1 MNYLKKLV
9 LIYFILL
16 LINSILPAQ
25 IGKDSLSFSK
35 SSFSDKQI
43 INNFDKQLNTYNYST
58 FLKYY
63 LGSDKLFFGI
73 KENFNSTV
81 TKSSSKNIKDEQ
93 FLWAL
98 GQYDL
103 SEKFKLGMLIN
114 NNFYTDDRALA
125 INKTSLLTTT
135 VFTKFLPVNNI
146 EITPFAGFS
155 QNNQI
160 GETNNG
166 FVYGSELNINKYNF
180 GDFDLS
186 SLMKFQNED
195 ISPRKNYLRLINFDL
210 NSTFEESFHNS
221 ISADYSQ
228 QRKDFYFTADPITAA
243 QFNIT
248 NNIQSRIES
257 YYSIQD
263 RIKFTPANSPL
274 SFDIQGRIAW
284 RRIDRNTRYISFTNV
299 ANTNYDTRIEE
310 SRIDFAS
317 TADYLANDFNL
328 SFRFTFSERD
338 EKHQPMFIEEL
349 NNIIIDERNTIEQQ
363 KNNTSQFANISLFS
377 KINLSRND
385 KITFSIFHRK
395 LKYDTPSNLNYDDR
409 DELLSIGRILLE
421 KEFNPFFRIFVNL
434 EGSLNKIVYI
444 FAQRSSNNN
453 NKRTLKISSGG
464 AFTTGY
470 FSSSNSAEVSA
481 NYTVFDY
488 EELNP
493 NFRSYSFRQFVFR
506 DSSDYK
512 LSRKIRLFFS
522 GYLKL
527 SEQGDFKWSSF
538 SSKPLRYLSEQYADP
553 KIYYE
558 FQSLSIGLGIRYFS
572 LETFNFK
579 KGIEKIKVSDYRSI
593 GPLAE
598 ISYTV
603 GERINLKFYGWY
615 EFIKSEDNTNREM
628 ANMSIKLNYKI

>member
-1 MNYLKKLV
+1 MKKFIQ
-9 LIYFILL
+9 IYFTLF
-16 LINSILPAQ
+16 LINSALSAQ

-35 SSFSDKQI
+35 LSFTDKQI
-43 INNFDKQLNTYNYST
+43 INNFDKQLNTYNYNT
-58 FLKYY
+58 YLKYF
-63 LGSDKLFFGI
+63 LGSDKLFFGL

-81 TKSSSKNIKDEQ
+81 TKSTSKNIKDEQ
-93 FLWAL
+93 FLWVM
-98 GQYDL
+98 GQYDI
-103 SEKFKLGMLIN
+103 SETFKLGMLIN
-114 NNFYTDDRALA
+114 NNFYTDDRDLA

-135 VFTKFLPVNNI
+135 IYTKFIPVNNI
-146 EITPFAGFS
+146 EITPFGGLA

-166 FVYGSELNINKYNF
+166 FIYGSEFNIDKYNF

-195 ISPRKNYLRLINFDL
+195 ISPRKNSLRLINFNL
-210 NSTFEESFHNS
+210 NSSFEENFYNS

-228 QRKDFYFTADPITAA
+228 QRKDFYFTADPLSAA

-257 YYSIQD
+257 NYSIQD
-263 RIKFTPANSPL
+263 RIKFKPANSSL
-274 SFDIQGRIAW
+274 SFDIQGRITW
-284 RRIDRNTRYISFTNV
+284 RRIDRNTRYISITNI

-317 TADYLANDFNL
+317 AADYLADGINL

-338 EKHQPMFIEEL
+338 EKHQPMSVDGL
-349 NNIIIDERNTIEQQ
+349 NNIIIDERDEIEQQ
-363 KNNTSQFANISLFS
+363 KNNISQFANISLLS
-377 KINLSRND
+377 KINLSRSD

-409 DELLSIGRILLE
+409 DELLSIGRILFE
-421 KEFNPFFRIFVNL
+421 KEFNPYFRIFANL

-453 NKRTLKISSGG
+453 NKRTLKFSSGG
-464 AFTTGY
+464 AFTSGN

-481 NYTVFDY
+481 NYTVFDF

-493 NFRSYSFRQFVFR
+493 NFRSYSFRQFVLR
-506 DSSDYK
+506 DSSEYK
-512 LSRKIRLFFS
+512 FSRKFKLFFS

-527 SEQGDFKWSSF
+527 SEQGDFNWSSF
-538 SSKPLRYLSEQYADP
+538 SSKPLRYLNEQYADP

-572 LETFNFK
+572 LETFNFNR
-579 KGIEKIKVSDYRSI
+579 GVEKIKLSDYKSI

-598 ISYTV
+598 ISYMV

>member
-1 MNYLKKLV
+1 MICSV
-9 LIYFILL
+9 
-16 LINSILPAQ
+16 LPAQ

-35 SSFSDKQI
+35 LSFNDKQI
-43 INNFDKQLNTYNYST
+43 INSFDKQLNTYDYSI
-58 FLKYY
+58 FLKYF
-63 LGSDKLFFGI
+63 LSSDKLFFGL

-81 TKSSSKNIKDEQ
+81 TNSSTKNIKDEQ

-103 SEKFKLGMLIN
+103 SEIFKLGMLIN
-114 NNFYTDDRALA
+114 NNYYTDDRDLA

-135 VFTKFLPVNNI
+135 VFTKFIPVKNI
-146 EITPFAGFS
+146 ELTPFGGFS

-160 GETNNG
+160 GETDNG
-166 FVYGSELNINKYNF
+166 FIYGSEFNIDKYNF

-195 ISPRKNYLRLINFDL
+195 ISPRKNFLRLINFDL
-210 NSTFEESFHNS
+210 SSTFEESFHNS

-228 QRKDFYFTADPITAA
+228 QRKDFYFTADPLSAL
-243 QFNIT
+243 QFDIT

-257 YYSIQD
+257 NYSIQD

-274 SFDIQGRIAW
+274 SFDIQGKIAW

-317 TADYLANDFNL
+317 SADYLTDDFNL

-338 EKHQPMFIEEL
+338 EKHQPMSIEGL
-349 NNIIIDERNTIEQQ
+349 NSIVIDERNELEQQ
-363 KNNTSQFANISLFS
+363 KNNTSQFANISLLS
-377 KINLSRND
+377 KVNLSRSD

-395 LKYDTPSNLNYDDR
+395 LKYDTPSELNYDDR
-409 DELLSIGRILLE
+409 DELLSIGRILYE

-434 EGSLNKIVYI
+434 EGSLNKLVYI

-453 NKRTLKISSGG
+453 NKRTLKFSSGG
-464 AFTTGY
+464 SFTTGN
-470 FSSSNSAEVSA
+470 FSSLNSAEVSA

-506 DSSDYK
+506 DSSEYK
-512 LSRKIRLFFS
+512 LSRKFKLFFS

-558 FQSLSIGLGIRYFS
+558 FQSLVVGLGVRYFS
-572 LETFNFK
+572 LGTFNFNN
-579 KGIEKIKVSDYRSI
+579 GIEKIKISDYRSI

-598 ISYTV
+598 ISYTA
-603 GERINLKFYGWY
+603 GDRINLKFYGWY

-628 ANMSIKLNYKI
+628 ANMSIKLNYRI

>member
-1 MNYLKKLV
+1 MNLLKKLIQ
-9 LIYFILL
+9 IYFILF
-16 LINSILPAQ
+16 LINSALSAQ
-25 IGKDSLSFSK
+25 VGKDSLSFSK

-43 INNFDKQLNTYNYST
+43 TNNFDKQLNTFNYST
-58 FLKYY
+58 FLKYF
-63 LGSDKLFFGI
+63 LSSDKLFFGL

-81 TKSSSKNIKDEQ
+81 TKSSTKNIKDEQ

-103 SEKFKLGMLIN
+103 TAKFKFGVLIN
-114 NNFYTDDRALA
+114 NNFYTDDRDLA

-135 VFTKFLPVNNI
+135 LFTKFIPLDNMG
-146 EITPFAGFS
+146 ITPFGGFS

-160 GETNNG
+160 GEADNG
-166 FVYGSELNINKYNF
+166 FIYGSEFNIDRYNF

-195 ISPRKNYLRLINFDL
+195 ISPRKNFLRLISFDL
-210 NSTFEESFHNS
+210 NNIFEESFHNS

-228 QRKDFYFTADPITAA
+228 QRKDFYFTADPLSAA

-257 YYSIQD
+257 NYSIQD
-263 RIKFTPANSPL
+263 RIKFIPTNSPL

-317 TADYLANDFNL
+317 SADYLTDDINL

-338 EKHQPMFIEEL
+338 EKHQPMSIDGL
-349 NNIIIDERNTIEQQ
+349 NNIIIDERNEIEQQ
-363 KNNTSQFANISLFS
+363 KNNTSQFANISLLS

-409 DELLSIGRILLE
+409 DELLSIGRILFE

-434 EGSLNKIVYI
+434 EGSLNKLVYI

-453 NKRTLKISSGG
+453 NKRTLKFSSGG
-464 AFTTGY
+464 AFTTGN

-493 NFRSYSFRQFVFR
+493 NFRSYSFRQFAFR
-506 DSSDYK
+506 DSSLYK
-512 LSRKIRLFFS
+512 ITRSTNFLVA

-527 SEQGDFKWSSF
+527 SEQGDFKWSNF
-538 SSKPLRYLSEQYADP
+538 SGKPQRYLQEVFAEP
-553 KIYYE
+553 KFTYDYYG
-558 FQSLSIGLGIRYFS
+558 FIFGVGVRYFS
-572 LETFNFK
+572 LSTFNFRNGVVK
-579 KGIEKIKVSDYRSI
+579 TKASEYQSFGPMAELTYLIAEKIS
-593 GPLAE
+593 
-598 ISYTV
+598 
-603 GERINLKFYGWY
+603 LKFLGWF
-615 EFIKSEDNTNREM
+615 EFIKAEDNSKPEK
-628 ANMSIKLNYKI
+628 ANMSIRMNYQF

>member
-1 MNYLKKLV
+1 MNLLKKLIQ
-9 LIYFILL
+9 IYFILF
-16 LINSILPAQ
+16 LINSALSAQ
-25 IGKDSLSFSK
+25 VGKDSLSFSK

-43 INNFDKQLNTYNYST
+43 TNNFDKQLNTFNYNT
-58 FLKYY
+58 FLKYF
-63 LGSDKLFFGI
+63 LGSDKLFFGL

-81 TKSSSKNIKDEQ
+81 TKSSTKNIKDEQ

-103 SEKFKLGMLIN
+103 TAKFKFGVLIN
-114 NNFYTDDRALA
+114 NNFYTDDRDLA

-135 VFTKFLPVNNI
+135 LFTKFIPLDNMG
-146 EITPFAGFS
+146 ITPFGGFS

-160 GETNNG
+160 GEMNNG
-166 FVYGSELNINKYNF
+166 FIYGSEFNIDRYNF

-195 ISPRKNYLRLINFDL
+195 ISPRKNFLRLISFDL
-210 NSTFEESFHNS
+210 NNIFEESFHNS

-228 QRKDFYFTADPITAA
+228 QRKDFYFTADPLSAA
-243 QFNIT
+243 QFNIV

-257 YYSIQD
+257 SYSIQD

-274 SFDIQGRIAW
+274 SFDVQGRIAW
-284 RRIDRNTRYISFTNV
+284 RRIDRDTRYISFTNI

-317 TADYLANDFNL
+317 SADYLTDDINL

-338 EKHQPMFIEEL
+338 EKHQPMSIDGL
-349 NNIIIDERNTIEQQ
+349 NNIIIDERNDIEQQ
-363 KNNTSQFANISLFS
+363 KNNTSQFANISLLS

-395 LKYDTPSNLNYDDR
+395 LKYDTSSNLNYDDR
-409 DELLSIGRILLE
+409 DELLSIGRILFE
-421 KEFNPFFRIFVNL
+421 KEFNPYFRIFANL

-453 NKRTLKISSGG
+453 NKRTLKFSSGG
-464 AFTTGY
+464 AFTSGNL
-470 FSSSNSAEVSA
+470 SSSNSAEVSA

-493 NFRSYSFRQFVFR
+493 NFRSYSFRQFVLR
-506 DSSDYK
+506 DSSEYK
-512 LSRKIRLFFS
+512 LSRKFKLFFS

-572 LETFNFK
+572 LETFNYN
-579 KGIEKIKVSDYRSI
+579 KGIEKIKISDYRSI

-603 GERINLKFYGWY
+603 GERVNLKFYGWD
-615 EFIKSEDNTNREM
+615 EVIKSEDNTKPEK
-628 ANMSIKLNYKI
+628 ANMSI

>member
-1 MNYLKKLV
+1 V
-9 LIYFILL
+9 
-16 LINSILPAQ
+16 
-25 IGKDSLSFSK
+25 
-35 SSFSDKQI
+35 
-43 INNFDKQLNTYNYST
+43 
-58 FLKYY
+58 
-63 LGSDKLFFGI
+63 
-73 KENFNSTV
+73 
-81 TKSSSKNIKDEQ
+81 
-93 FLWAL
+93 
-98 GQYDL
+98 
-103 SEKFKLGMLIN
+103 
-114 NNFYTDDRALA
+114 
-125 INKTSLLTTT
+125 
-135 VFTKFLPVNNI
+135 
-146 EITPFAGFS
+146 EITPFGGFS

-160 GETNNG
+160 GEANNG
-166 FVYGSELNINKYNF
+166 FIYGSEFNIDKLNF

-195 ISPRKNYLRLINFDL
+195 ISPRKNFIRLISFDL
-210 NSTFEESFHNS
+210 GSIFEESFHNS

-228 QRKDFYFTADPITAA
+228 QRKDFYFTADPVSAA

-257 YYSIQD
+257 NYSIQD
-263 RIKFTPANSPL
+263 KIKFAPTNSPL

-310 SRIDFAS
+310 SRIDFTS
-317 TADYLANDFNL
+317 SADYLTDDINL

-338 EKHQPMFIEEL
+338 EKHQPMSIDGL
-349 NNIIIDERNTIEQQ
+349 NNIIIDERNDIEQQ
-363 KNNTSQFANISLFS
+363 KNNTSQFANISLLS
-377 KINLSRND
+377 KINLSRSD

-409 DELLSIGRILLE
+409 DELLSIGRILFE
-421 KEFNPFFRIFVNL
+421 KELNPFFRIFVNL
-434 EGSLNKIVYI
+434 EGSLNKLVYI

-453 NKRTLKISSGG
+453 NKRTLKFSSGG
-464 AFTTGY
+464 AFATGN

-506 DSSDYK
+506 DSSGYK
-512 LSRKIRLFFS
+512 FGHKIRLFFS
-522 GYLKL
+522 GYLKS

-538 SSKPLRYLSEQYADP
+538 SSKPSRYLSEQYADP

-558 FQSLSIGLGIRYFS
+558 FQSLSVGIGVRYFS
-572 LETFNFK
+572 LETFNFN
-579 KGIEKIKVSDYRSI
+579 KGVEKIKISDYRSI

-598 ISYTV
+598 ISYMV
-603 GERINLKFYGWY
+603 GEKINLKFYGWY

>member
-1 MNYLKKLV
+1 MKKLFQ
-9 LIYFILL
+9 IFSILL
-16 LINSILPAQ
+16 FYNSFLFAQ
-25 IGKDSLSFSK
+25 LGKDSLSFSK
-35 SSFSDKQI
+35 LNFSDKQI
-43 INNFDKQLNTYNYST
+43 INNFDKQLNTFNYST
-58 FLKYY
+58 LLKYF

-81 TKSSSKNIKDEQ
+81 TKSSTKNIKDEQ
-93 FLWAL
+93 FLWVL

-103 SEKFKLGMLIN
+103 SEKFKMGMMIN
-114 NNFYTDDRALA
+114 NNFYTDDRDLA

-135 VFTKFLPVNNI
+135 VFTKFVPINNI
-146 EITPFAGFS
+146 VLTPFAGFS

-166 FVYGSELNINKYNF
+166 LIYGSEFNIDKYNF

-228 QRKDFYFTADPITAA
+228 QRKDFYFTADPLSAA

-257 YYSIQD
+257 NYSIQD

-317 TADYLANDFNL
+317 SADYLTDDINL

-338 EKHQPMFIEEL
+338 EKHLPMATEGL
-349 NNIIIDERNTIEQQ
+349 NNIIIDERNEIEQQ
-363 KNNTSQFANISLFS
+363 KNNTSQFANISLLS
-377 KINLSRND
+377 KIYLSRND

-395 LKYDTPSNLNYDDR
+395 LMYDTPSILNYDDR
-409 DELLSIGRILLE
+409 DELLSIGRILFE
-421 KEFNPFFRIFVNL
+421 KEFNPYFRIFVNL
-434 EGSLNKIVYI
+434 EGSLNKLVYI

-453 NKRTLKISSGG
+453 NKRTLKFSSGG
-464 AFTTGY
+464 AFTTGN

-512 LSRKIRLFFS
+512 LSRKLRLFFS

-572 LETFNFK
+572 LETFNYN
-579 KGIEKIKVSDYRSI
+579 KGIEKIKISDYRSI

-598 ISYTV
+598 ISYVV
-603 GERINLKFYGWY
+603 GERINLKIYGWY

>member
-1 MNYLKKLV
+1 MIDYLKKLV
-9 LIYFILL
+9 QIYFILL
-16 LINSILPAQ
+16 LINSVLPAQ

-43 INNFDKQLNTYNYST
+43 INNFDKQLNTFNYST
-58 FLKYY
+58 FLKYF

-146 EITPFAGFS
+146 MITPFAGFS

-160 GETNNG
+160 GEMNNG

-221 ISADYSQ
+221 ISANYSQ
-228 QRKDFYFTADPITAA
+228 QRKDFYFTADPLSAA

-257 YYSIQD
+257 NYSIQD

-434 EGSLNKIVYI
+434 EGSLNKI
-444 FAQRSSNNN
+444 
-453 NKRTLKISSGG
+453 
-464 AFTTGY
+464 
-470 FSSSNSAEVSA
+470 
-481 NYTVFDY
+481 
-488 EELNP
+488 
-493 NFRSYSFRQFVFR
+493 
-506 DSSDYK
+506 
-512 LSRKIRLFFS
+512 
-522 GYLKL
+522 
-527 SEQGDFKWSSF
+527 
-538 SSKPLRYLSEQYADP
+538 
-553 KIYYE
+553 
-558 FQSLSIGLGIRYFS
+558 
-572 LETFNFK
+572 
-579 KGIEKIKVSDYRSI
+579 
-593 GPLAE
+593 
-598 ISYTV
+598 
-603 GERINLKFYGWY
+603 
-615 EFIKSEDNTNREM
+615 
-628 ANMSIKLNYKI
+628 